1 MSENAKKIYHRFLLA
16 LSIFLLAGLGFYIY
30 KNGQTFEKLNSIKIE
45 YIFILIGIHFM
56 NFILLGLTH
65 KMPLKKHQIILK
77 FKEWFGLCMVSEL
90 FNMLLPAKG
99 GTGIRMIYIKEKKG
113 LSMREFLSMS
123 FAIVLTGF
131 TFLGITGTI
140 YCHFFLQKIH
150 PVFTLLESIFIAL
163 AVSGLILIFA
173 TEAIGKLFK
182 FKRRYSPKA
191 YLFDLKLSS
200 AATICWIGM
209 FMLYPVKIYLS
220 FLAIGIELNFTD
232 SFEISLIL
240 LAASLFQVLP
250 GNIGIK
256 EVITAYIGK
265 QYGLDFEVALLA
277 SLIDRAILLLF
288 LFPVGFY
295 FYWQL
300 FLEASL
306 PQINFAKIG
315 ASVFIP
321 LKKRLV
327 KVR

>member
-1 MSENAKKIYHRFLLA
+1 MSENTKKIYHRVLLA
-16 LSIFLLAGLGFYIY
+16 LSVLLLAGLAFYVH
-30 KNGQTFEKLNSIKIE
+30 KHEATFSRLKSIKHEFI
-45 YIFILIGIHFM
+45 IILIAIHCF
-56 NFILLGLTH
+56 NYYLLGLTH
-65 KMPLKKHQIILK
+65 KLPLKKHQIFLK
-77 FKEWFGLCMVSEL
+77 FKEWFGLCMVAEL

-99 GTGIRMIYIKEKKG
+99 GTGIRMIYIKDKKG
-113 LSMREFLSMS
+113 LPMREFLSMS

-131 TFLGITGTI
+131 TFLGVTGFI
-140 YCHFFLQKIH
+140 YCHYFLQRQHI
-150 PVFTLLESIFIAL
+150 VFTMLESIFIAL
-163 AVSGLILIFA
+163 SVSGVILIFA
-173 TEAIGKLFK
+173 TEGIGKLFK
-182 FKRRYSPKA
+182 FQRRFSPKA

-200 AATICWIGM
+200 AATMCWIGM
-209 FMLYPVKIYLS
+209 FLLYPVKIYLS

-250 GNIGIK
+250 GNIGVK
-256 EVITAYIGK
+256 EVITAYIGR
-265 QYGLDFEVALLA
+265 QYGIEFETALLA

-288 LFPVGFY
+288 LFPIGFY

-306 PQINFAKIG
+306 PKMSWARTG
-315 ASVFIP
+315 ASALMP